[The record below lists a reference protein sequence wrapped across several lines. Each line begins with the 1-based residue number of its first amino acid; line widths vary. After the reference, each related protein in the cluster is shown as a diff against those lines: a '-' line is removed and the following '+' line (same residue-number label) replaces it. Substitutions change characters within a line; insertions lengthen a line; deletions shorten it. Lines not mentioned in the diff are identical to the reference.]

1 MFISKQKLNS
11 LITLYRLVIQYIFMD
26 YDFLDN
32 PFDNEELTSWTAHV
46 LT

>member
-1 MFISKQKLNS
+1 
-11 LITLYRLVIQYIFMD
+11 MD

-46 LT
+46 LTRFAPTG